1 MNKAQLIDCVQKKL
15 GDDVSKLAAERSVDA
30 VLSAIKLGMRTDKEV
45 QLVGFG
51 SFAVSHRA
59 ARRGYNPYTKK
70 PMKIRAMK
78 TIRFKAG
85 LDLREIL

>member
-51 SFAVSHRA
+51 SYQEEAPVSW
-59 ARRGYNPYTKK
+59 K
-70 PMKIRAMK
+70 PPIRALK
-78 TIRFKAG
+78 WQVANRW
-85 LDLREIL
+85 D